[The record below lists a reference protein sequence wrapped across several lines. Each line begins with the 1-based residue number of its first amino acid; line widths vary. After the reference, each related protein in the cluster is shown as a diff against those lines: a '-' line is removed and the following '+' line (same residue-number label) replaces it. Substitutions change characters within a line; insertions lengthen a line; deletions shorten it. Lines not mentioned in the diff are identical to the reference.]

1 MTFNVLS
8 WVSAFYSG
16 NGKSAPRISP
26 KARAQT
32 TSESAVHFMGIWHHA
47 EQRASPLSLTFEYPS
62 SAIGL
67 SSALG

>member
-1 MTFNVLS
+1 
-8 WVSAFYSG
+8 
-16 NGKSAPRISP
+16 
-26 KARAQT
+26 
-32 TSESAVHFMGIWHHA
+32 VHFMGIWHHA